1 MQTTDLGERRQLIS
15 EREGRKEAD
24 DKNGRDF
31 TMERKAVIKNSSMLR
46 VRCSK
51 PTSL

>member
-24 DKNGRDF
+24 DDKNGRDF
-31 TMERKAVIKNSSMLR
+31 TMERKAVIKNSSMGR
-46 VRCSK
+46 VRG
-51 PTSL
+51 L